1 MARCYDSLLR
11 VASITVVSMVMLA
24 MARPACAGTIP
35 WETNLDRARTT
46 ALQTHRPVLVE
57 FWAVWCPGCEE
68 MDRNVYGDEQVAS
81 AMRKVTPARIDIDRE
96 PMLARH
102 YEVTA
107 TPTLLLM
114 DAYGNEL
121 FRFTGTL
128 ARDRVLQ
135 MLAEVPADISRLNTL
150 AGEIAAKKDDFTALA
165 AMGHELRAQAF
176 YRASTRFFTRAL
188 DTRDGRRPTEAR
200 REILLASA
208 RNAVAIR
215 AYAEAAQSFAQSLR
229 EFPDRPDEPDLLLNL
244 AQAQAA
250 QGKNAEA
257 RKTLDQL
264 VARHPRSKRAADAA
278 RLRATL

>member
-1 MARCYDSLLR
+1 MTCCSNVLLR
-11 VASITVVSMVMLA
+11 AASITFVLTVMLVQS
-24 MARPACAGTIP
+24 RPVEAGTIP
-35 WETNLDRARTT
+35 WDSNLDRARTT
-46 ALQTHRPVLVE
+46 ALQAHQPVLVE

-135 MLAEVPADISRLNTL
+135 VLAETPADISKLNTL
-150 AGEIAAKKDDFTALA
+150 AGQIAAKKDNFTALA
-165 AMGHELRAQAF
+165 AMGHELRAHAF

-188 DTRDGRRPTEAR
+188 DTRDGRQPTESR
-200 REILLASA
+200 REILLANA

-215 AYAEAAQSFAQSLR
+215 AYAEAARAFAQCLR
-229 EFPDRPDEPDLLLNL
+229 EFPGRPDEAELRAAL

-250 QGKNAEA
+250 S
-257 RKTLDQL
+257 R
-264 VARHPRSKRAADAA
+264 
-278 RLRATL
+278 

>member
-1 MARCYDSLLR
+1 MTRRPLPL
-11 VASITVVSMVMLA
+11 VFVMLA
-24 MARPACAGTIP
+24 LALAVVRPAAAAGVTIP
-35 WETNLDRARTT
+35 WETNLDRARSS
-46 ALQTHRPVLVE
+46 ALQAHRPVLVE

-68 MDRNVYGDEQVAS
+68 MDREVYGDEQVAS

-135 MLAEVPADISRLNTL
+135 VLAETPADISRLNTL
-150 AGEIAAKKDDFTALA
+150 AGQIAAKKDDFPALA

-188 DTRDGRRPTEAR
+188 DTRDGRQPTEAR
-200 REILLASA
+200 RQILIASA
-208 RNAVAIR
+208 RNALAIR
-215 AYAEAAQSFAQSLR
+215 AYAEAARGFVQCLR
-229 EFPDRPDEPDLLLNL
+229 EFPGRPDEAELRTAL
-244 AQAQAA
+244 AQAQA
-250 QGKNAEA
+250 QA
-257 RKTLDQL
+257 R
-264 VARHPRSKRAADAA
+264 
-278 RLRATL
+278 